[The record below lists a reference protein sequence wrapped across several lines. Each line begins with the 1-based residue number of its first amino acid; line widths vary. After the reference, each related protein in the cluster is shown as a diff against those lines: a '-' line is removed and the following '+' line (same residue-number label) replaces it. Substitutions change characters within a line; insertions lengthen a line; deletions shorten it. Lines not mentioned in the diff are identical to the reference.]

1 MLAFRPGIGD
11 DVELK
16 TPLDD
21 WTEGRVVALDE
32 ADPSRVRV
40 RYHGMNAEWDTWHSL
55 DSDSVRWDDPPAP
68 SVPAEEESR
77 RRPFAFHCAYN
88 GVDVTEGAMIDALC
102 ARGLRRS
109 LSRDKACIFQW
120 VPYSR
125 ILWSRVLAGSM
136 IGSGHYVHSD
146 VGHKVRLFSALRAV
160 ARREAPLNPASP
172 LGQCAASLV
181 PIHTFDIEADPG
193 ALTRRLPALV
203 SGGAAWVLKADSAN
217 NATAV
222 HFVNERTLPDL
233 LPLLR
238 DAERGIVGG
247 GGFVTGASH
256 HARWLLQKHISKP
269 LLVAGRKFHLRVN
282 VLAHGSLALYVHREC
297 VAHVCVERYDPRD
310 LANEFSNVTNN
321 AVQRHHAGF
330 DAARNTLGMAE
341 LECALAAE
349 RGEEEARH
357 LVAALWSRIKS
368 VVVGVFEGLSTTNS
382 LSTTVFQQKS
392 LLLASRSE
400 SSSVEPALE
409 EEEGAA
415 KRKKARKIPFFP
427 NCFEVYGFDFLPGDD
442 GELYLLE
449 VNVGPALEGHCKPAI
464 CKRVIDDVV
473 RIVLD
478 PLLAA
483 AATAAAAA
491 AALPPALP
499 ALLDP
504 NANGRAE
511 AYERALA
518 RAAES
523 SEEETRFERVYFGRY
538 DSMHRRAAAGG
549 EGEGE
554 GEGKGEG
561 EGAPPPMLWS
571 PALRTR
577 AVEWLNR

>member
-1 MLAFRPGIGD
+1 MADIRVYHPSIGD
-11 DVELK
+11 DIELK

-21 WTEGRVVALDE
+21 WTEGRIVALDDV
-32 ADPSRVRV
+32 DPSRVRV
-40 RYHGMNAEWDTWHSL
+40 RYHGMSAEWDTWHSL
-55 DSDSVRWDDPPAP
+55 DSDTVRWDDPPPLPP

-88 GVDVTEGAMIDALC
+88 GVDVTEGAMIDALR

-125 ILWSRVLAGSM
+125 IQWSRCLAGLM
-136 IGSGHYVHSD
+136 IGSGHYIHSD
-146 VGHKVRLFSALRAV
+146 VGHKVTLFSALRAV
-160 ARREAPLNPASP
+160 ARRESPLDPTSP

-203 SGGAAWVLKADSAN
+203 GGGAAWVLKADSAN

-222 HFVNERTLPDL
+222 HFVSERTLPAL

-238 DAERGIVGG
+238 DAERGILGS
-247 GGFVTGASH
+247 GFAAGASH
-256 HARWLLQKHISKP
+256 HARWLLQKHVSQP

-297 VAHVCVERYDPRD
+297 VAHICVERYDAAD
-310 LANEFSNVTNN
+310 LANEYSNVTNN
-321 AVQRHHAGF
+321 AVQRHHAAF

-341 LECALAAE
+341 LERAFAAE
-349 RGEEEARH
+349 RGEEEARR
-357 LVAALWSRIKS
+357 LVAALWSRIKA
-368 VVVGVFEGLSTTNS
+368 VVVGVFEGLW
-382 LSTTVFQQKS
+382 
-392 LLLASRSE
+392 LASRS
-400 SSSVEPALE
+400 PAVPPG
-409 EEEGAA
+409 EEGSAGAA
-415 KRKKARKIPFFP
+415 AGAGAPEQRKVRKIPFFP

-478 PLLAA
+478 PLLASA
-483 AATAAAAA
+483 AAAAEEAAAAA
-491 AALPPALP
+491 AAAAPPPPAP
-499 ALLDP
+499 PSDAEVE
-504 NANGRAE
+504 ARAE
-511 AYERALA
+511 ASRRALA

-538 DSMHRRAAAGG
+538 DAMHRRAAAGG
-549 EGEGE
+549 EGEG
-554 GEGKGEG
+554 
-561 EGAPPPMLWS
+561 AAPPMLWS
-571 PALRTR
+571 PTLHAR
-577 AVEWLNR
+577 AVKWMNR